1 MRIIITLFLL
11 CCFHQSLHAQF
22 QIGDAMVPTG
32 GRAGALKEDDLETFK
47 KTTTIFVVQQGDAA
61 RIEDFRKSI
70 GEIWT
75 ITPFRV
81 VTADS
86 VRFFRGRKYSLF
98 AFGGFTI
105 ERRSSSGM
113 TTTST
118 HISYDLTI
126 PDYNKKGEVDGR
138 TILARFILSP
148 DMGTVSELSGTRS
161 TFEGRKA
168 REERE
173 ANESARLTRSAD
185 YSNWGP
191 GQIRGYLKAINDHLA
206 AAKRRGIFDE
216 IIEKSEIKALAKDT
230 LFVPNYVKDKLNP
243 FSRTEKTDEDDEV
256 EEDAAR
262 VYPFPHRYI
271 NEEDLERLIVHS
283 GRPIY
288 HLIYVRSSSNK
299 YISVVEGRSGKI
311 IYSLFHNLSY
321 NFKTKDLKKLAGYVD

>member
-1 MRIIITLFLL
+1 MKHFILILL
-11 CCFHQSLHAQF
+11 ACCGSLNLHAQF

-32 GRAGALKEDDLETFK
+32 GRAGALKDDDLETFK
-47 KTTTIFVVQQGDAA
+47 KSTTIFVVQPNDEPHIA
-61 RIEDFRKSI
+61 DFRKSI
-70 GEIWT
+70 AEMWT

-86 VRFFRGRKYSLF
+86 MRHFRGKKYSLF
-98 AFGGFTI
+98 SFGGFTI
-105 ERRSSSGM
+105 SRTSSSGM

-126 PDYNKKGEVDGR
+126 PNYNRKGEVDGR

-148 DMGTVSELSGTRS
+148 DLGTVSELSRPGN
-161 TFEGRKA
+161 TFEGKKA

-173 ANESARLTRSAD
+173 SSQGARLNKSAK

-216 IIEKSEIKALAKDT
+216 IIEKSEIKALARDT
-230 LFVPNYVKDKLNP
+230 IYLPNYLNDKLNP

-256 EEDAAR
+256 EEGAAKA
-262 VYPFPHRYI
+262 YPFPHRYI
-271 NEEDLERLIVHS
+271 NKEDLERLILNS
-283 GRPIY
+283 SKPIY

-299 YISVVEGRSGKI
+299 YISVVEAQSGKI
-311 IYSLFHNLSY
+311 IYSLFHNISY
-321 NFKTKDLKKLAGYVD
+321 NFKMKDLKKLASYVD